1 MRKTLMLLLP
11 LILLLAGVLTWKRT
25 RAQAPVPKVE
35 IGSTIEN
42 VQLTDLSGNSLSLYD
57 SKGHPAVAII
67 FVSTRCPVSNAYNE
81 RMAALAKEYGSRGVQ
96 FIGIN
101 ANRNE
106 PAQEVSQHAREKG
119 LNFLIVK
126 DPGNRMADYLGASVT
141 PEVYLLDANWVLRYH
156 GRIDDSQEPSGIR
169 SQDARAALDAVL
181 TGQPVANSRT
191 KAFGCTIKRV

>member
-1 MRKTLMLLLP
+1 MRKTSMLFLLLI
-11 LILLLAGVLTWKRT
+11 LILAGVFAWKRT
-25 RAQAPVPKVE
+25 RAQAPAPKVE
-35 IGSTIEN
+35 IGNTIEN

-57 SKGHPAVAII
+57 FKGHPAVTII

-106 PAQEVSQHAREKG
+106 PPQEVSQHAREKG

-126 DPGNRMADYLGASVT
+126 DPGNRVADYLGASVT

-156 GRIDDSQEPSGIR
+156 GRIDDSQEASGIR
-169 SQDARAALDAVL
+169 SQDARAGLDAVL
-181 TGQPVANSRT
+181 AGQPVANSRT

>member
-1 MRKTLMLLLP
+1 MRKTMMLLL
-11 LILLLAGVLTWKRT
+11 LLVLVLAAVFAWQRM
-25 RAQAPVPKVE
+25 RAQAPAAKVA
-35 IGSTIEN
+35 IGNTIEN
-42 VQLTDLSGNSLSLYD
+42 VRLTDLSSNPLSLYD
-57 SKGHPAVAII
+57 FKGHAAVAII

-81 RMAALAKEYGSRGVQ
+81 RMAALAREYGARGVQ

-106 PAQEVSQHAREKG
+106 PPQEASQHAREKG

-126 DPGNRMADYLGASVT
+126 DPGNRVADYLGASVT
-141 PEVYLLDANWVLRYH
+141 PEVYLLDAHWVLRYH

-169 SQDARAALDAVL
+169 SQDARAALEAVL
-181 TGQPVANSRT
+181 AGQPVSSPRT